1 MDIIQK
7 LTNLFSDFPTVGPR
21 TAQRFVY
28 YLMKQSKER
37 IEEITNAIL
46 ELKSKIKFC
55 SFCLNPHEPFDLT
68 QGKTESSLCPLCSN
82 YNRNKNLL
90 CIVEKE
96 QDLISIEKTGK
107 YNGLYF
113 ILNLAGSLTRNQEIN
128 NLKLEGLKQRI
139 QNPEKF
145 NINDAKFTEIIIAT
159 NPTPE
164 GINAS
169 VLVERILKE
178 TKQDFVIT
186 HLARGIPVG
195 GELEYADEETL
206 ESAFE
211 GRK

>member
-96 QDLISIEKTGK
+96 QDLISI
-107 YNGLYF
+107 
-113 ILNLAGSLTRNQEIN
+113 
-128 NLKLEGLKQRI
+128 
-139 QNPEKF
+139 
-145 NINDAKFTEIIIAT
+145 AT

>member
-90 CIVEKE
+90 CIVEK
-96 QDLISIEKTGK
+96 
-107 YNGLYF
+107 
-113 ILNLAGSLTRNQEIN
+113 
-128 NLKLEGLKQRI
+128 
-139 QNPEKF
+139 
-145 NINDAKFTEIIIAT
+145 
-159 NPTPE
+159 
-164 GINAS
+164 
-169 VLVERILKE
+169 
-178 TKQDFVIT
+178 KQDFIIT